1 MAELKFLET
10 ATGHSSLTSKLT
22 TQKNSL
28 KSSRVKIC
36 NEVSNNQITS
46 TNRYDKFIN
55 ICSDVKSK
63 QMEVTFNQ
71 SRTEMP
77 SSNIQ
82 MLSEISLVEEEFIS
96 N

>member
-1 MAELKFLET
+1 
-10 ATGHSSLTSKLT
+10 
-22 TQKNSL
+22 
-28 KSSRVKIC
+28 
-36 NEVSNNQITS
+36 
-46 TNRYDKFIN
+46 
-55 ICSDVKSK
+55 
-63 QMEVTFNQ
+63 MEVIFNQ